1 MSVPCEEIRP
11 ELEALL
17 GAMTE
22 GALEAEGRR
31 RLATIL
37 REHPDARQFYL
48 EYCQMHAL
56 LKSAHGELQALEVP
70 SDARRRR
77 LGWVA
82 AAAAVL
88 LLAGGLPLF
97 WRIQAAAVNASVA
110 SVQGSAWIARGEERV
125 PLADARRLRGG
136 DRVVTVADG
145 RAEVHY
151 DDGSKLLFFDR
162 ADARFRGHARVEL
175 KEGAVHC
182 EVTHQPAGRS
192 LVFTTPQAEATIL
205 GTTFD
210 LSASWNE
217 TRLSTLSGQ
226 VRLEAEGR
234 SVEIGPGEVGVAN
247 SAGLVRW
254 KPICDLDFSKRQALP
269 PQMETVFCPS
279 RTLHTP
285 ERKIV
290 PSPDR
295 THFRDGGLVL
305 GSVPS
310 TQVEHGL
317 IVARWKEDVGEDV
330 VLEAD
335 IVGGRR
341 WSLGFSLSGDSF
353 DGYRVIFAVF
363 GYPEGITIDTIHPV
377 ATVVLAS
384 DPRPITYE
392 KDHLLR
398 VEKRG
403 KRVRIWV
410 DRELRMDTEITHP
423 LPEGRL
429 RTFGISNFGAPPV
442 IRSFRA
448 WKATAP

>member
-22 GALEAEGRR
+22 GALDAAGRK
-31 RLATIL
+31 RLAAIL

-48 EYCQMHAL
+48 DYCQMHAL

-70 SDARRRR
+70 SMTRRRR
-77 LGWVA
+77 LVWVA

-88 LLAGGLPLF
+88 LIAGGVWQF
-97 WRIQAAAVNASVA
+97 RGTSVNASIA
-110 SVQGSAWIARGEERV
+110 ATGGAWIIRGDQKV
-125 PLADARRLRGG
+125 HLADARRLSNG
-136 DRVVTVADG
+136 DRVVTDADG
-145 RAEVHY
+145 GAEVHF
-151 DDGSKLLFFDR
+151 DDGSKLRFFDR
-162 ADARFRGHARVEL
+162 ADARFQGHGRVEL
-175 KEGAVHC
+175 KEGAVRC
-182 EVTHQPAGRS
+182 EVTHQPAGQP
-192 LVFTTPQAEATIL
+192 LVFATPQAEATIL
-205 GTTFD
+205 GTSFE
-210 LSASWNE
+210 LSTSWNE
-217 TRLSTLSGQ
+217 TRLVTLSGR
-226 VRLEAEGR
+226 VRLAAEGR

-247 SAGLVRW
+247 SSGVVRW
-254 KPICDLDFSKRQALP
+254 KPVCDLDFSKMQALP
-269 PQMETVFCPS
+269 AQMETVFCPS
-279 RTLHTP
+279 RTLHTV
-285 ERKIV
+285 ERKVV

-305 GSVPS
+305 NSVLG
-310 TQVEHGL
+310 TQIEHGL
-317 IVARWKEDVGEDV
+317 IVTRWKEEVGDDV

-335 IVGGRR
+335 VVGGQR

-353 DGYRVIFAVF
+353 EGYRVIFAVF

-377 ATVVLAS
+377 ETVVLAS
-384 DPRPITYE
+384 DPRPISYE
-392 KDHLLR
+392 KDHVLR

-429 RTFGISNFGAPPV
+429 RTFAISNFGAPPV

-448 WKATAP
+448 WKSATP